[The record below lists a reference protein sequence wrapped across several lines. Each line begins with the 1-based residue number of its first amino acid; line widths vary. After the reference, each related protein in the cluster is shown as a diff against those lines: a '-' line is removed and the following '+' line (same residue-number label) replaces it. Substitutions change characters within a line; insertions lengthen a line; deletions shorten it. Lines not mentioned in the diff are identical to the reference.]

1 MQEPLDC
8 AKKTSNES
16 SDDVDVEKPTYP
28 FTAIVG
34 EDLAK
39 LGLILNAI
47 DPTIGGI
54 LLSGPKGSGKTTL
67 VRAAS
72 KIFPDI
78 ETVVG
83 CPFNCS
89 PHDPTNM
96 CDDCQARSRSQE
108 VLPSKWKRIR
118 LAQIPIGATED
129 RVVGSVDVERVLQ
142 DGLRALH
149 PGLLSEANQ
158 SILYLDEANLLPDHL
173 VDTILDASSSGW
185 NIVEREG
192 ISAAHPARFVL
203 VGTMNPEEGELRPQL
218 MDRFGLHVQLENN
231 RDEAA
236 RVEIIRRCIEFSEEP
251 DIFAMKYEAEEERIC
266 QTIAKARESVSKV
279 VVPLAILES
288 IAAIH
293 LKLQVDGYRPD
304 IVAVRTAKAHAAYK
318 GRLEVG
324 PEDVKVAL
332 ELTLTHRTR
341 KSGLRN
347 APSMDEIRAAIKSRA
362 GIRKTVRK
370 LDLRKPRARTPR
382 DVGPGRTIN
391 LLTSIF
397 VIVPAIILLILSY
410 QRFGLFL
417 SESPWLAAMMIL
429 AVAVLG
435 SLLGG
440 RMRRGSGPMQVRL
453 LDLSR
458 IATVQGRVSQ
468 VVVEDSEGNIR
479 TPSVADIQ
487 KEKNLAMEAMR
498 NELSALKDFPKDSD
512 SLRPPKFPR
521 KEGRA
526 RKGTQYLVGK
536 RAKVVTSSAKGR
548 YTYYQLPKKKPWD
561 VAFVPTLRAASL
573 FQNRRRTDN
582 QHAGVQMSVLVKS
595 DDVRVKVREYRAP
608 FSIVLL
614 VDMSFSMAASLVNI
628 GRAIFSLHRS
638 VYRRRDRVSLI
649 VFKGKDAVVLQQP
662 TTNLEMI
669 VGKLRKVG
677 TSDFTPMATG
687 LLRAWRLLRLEKQR
701 NSDAVPILIVVS
713 DGIVNVPL
721 SQPLSTSSRKQY
733 MGEPQADVMDMAH
746 ILRRDGIRVIVINTS
761 HRKSE
766 LPGDVFKKITSTL
779 EWFTPTELMLQL
791 AQITDGSYY
800 GLSLSSERLGNIRK
814 SRLDDWFYFD
824 DK

>member
-1 MQEPLDC
+1 MR
-8 AKKTSNES
+8 
-16 SDDVDVEKPTYP
+16 
-28 FTAIVG
+28 IV
-34 EDLAK
+34 
-39 LGLILNAI
+39 
-47 DPTIGGI
+47 
-54 LLSGPKGSGKTTL
+54 TL
-67 VRAAS
+67 
-72 KIFPDI
+72 
-78 ETVVG
+78 
-83 CPFNCS
+83 
-89 PHDPTNM
+89 
-96 CDDCQARSRSQE
+96 
-108 VLPSKWKRIR
+108 
-118 LAQIPIGATED
+118 PIGATED
-129 RVVGSVDVERVLQ
+129 RVVGSLDIEQAIKLGV
-142 DGLRALH
+142 RALE
-149 PGLLSEANQ
+149 PGILAEANQ
-158 SILYLDEANLLPDHL
+158 NVLYIDEVNLLPDHIT
-173 VDTILDASSSGW
+173 DDILDSAASGW
-185 NIVEREG
+185 NIVEREA
-192 ISAAHPARFVL
+192 ISIGHPARFVL

-362 GIRKTVRK
+362 GIKKTVRK

-397 VIVPAIILLILSY
+397 VIVPAIILLIISY

-487 KEKNLAMEAMR
+487 KEKNLALEAMR

-582 QHAGVQMSVLVKS
+582 QHAGGQMSVLVKS

-662 TTNLEMI
+662 TTNLEMV